1 MATYKKSKPNPRKTV
16 RRHRKSTSGKIS
28 VPVDVRSD
36 KDLPK
41 FRDALKKNGLTIIL
55 VYATWCPHCHTLM
68 PHFDEASKNPA
79 NTVSTV
85 KVDES
90 MLDKVNN
97 YVKTNINSAAKP
109 IQVNGYPSIIL
120 VNKKAEKVTD
130 IEPVRNTKTL
140 EKVMQNAGPLAE
152 DAKLNS
158 VLPVEN
164 VANSNKNSKNSKTN
178 KNSKNITLESINEV
192 GMANGVIPENNKK
205 LSIKNATA
213 PSPINIFSASEKNSL
228 TKNKTIS
235 KEEASIAEEITS
247 MTKPLSEESEP
258 VSPPSIEELEPAEK
272 VSGGGRY
279 RKGGSLMS
287 AMARTTYTLAPAA
300 ALLATAA
307 FVMKGKT
314 RKQAKAH
321 NKPRRAVKKSR
332 KNLRRK

>member
-1 MATYKKSKPNPRKTV
+1 MATYKRYKPNPKKTV

-55 VYATWCPHCHTLM
+55 VYANWCPHCHTLM
-68 PHFDEASKNPA
+68 PHFDAAAKNPA

-85 KVDES
+85 KVEES
-90 MLDKVNN
+90 MLDKVNK
-97 YVKTNINSAAKP
+97 YVNEKIYSAAKP
-109 IQVNGYPSIIL
+109 LQVNGYPSIIL
-120 VNKKAEKVTD
+120 VNKNAEKLTD
-130 IEPVRNTKTL
+130 IEPVRSTKTL
-140 EKVMQNAGPLAE
+140 EKVMQNAGPLAK

-164 VANSNKNSKNSKTN
+164 VANSSKNSKNS
-178 KNSKNITLESINEV
+178 ILESINEV

-213 PSPINIFSASEKNSL
+213 PSPINTFSASEKNSL

-272 VSGGGRY
+272 LSGGGRY

-314 RKQAKAH
+314 RKQSKSH
-321 NKPRRAVKKSR
+321 NKQRRAVKKSR

>member
-1 MATYKKSKPNPRKTV
+1 MVAYKKPKPNPRKTV

-90 MLDKVNN
+90 MLDRVNN
-97 YVKTNINSAAKP
+97 YVKTNINSSAKP

-164 VANSNKNSKNSKTN
+164 VANSNKNSKN
-178 KNSKNITLESINEV
+178 IRLESINEV
-192 GMANGVIPENNKK
+192 GMANGVILENNKK

-213 PSPINIFSASEKNSL
+213 PSPINTFSASEKNTSA
-228 TKNKTIS
+228 KNKTIS
-235 KEEASIAEEITS
+235 KGEASIAEEITS
-247 MTKPLSEESEP
+247 MTKVLSEESEP

-272 VSGGGRY
+272 VSGGGGRY

-314 RKQAKAH
+314 RKHAKAH
-321 NKPRRAVKKSR
+321 NKHRRAVKKSR